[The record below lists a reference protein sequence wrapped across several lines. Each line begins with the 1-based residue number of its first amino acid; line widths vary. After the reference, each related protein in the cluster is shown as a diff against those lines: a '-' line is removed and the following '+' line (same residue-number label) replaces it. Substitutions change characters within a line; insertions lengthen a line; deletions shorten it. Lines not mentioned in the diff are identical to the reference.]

1 MTTLLSFYEVLLL
14 AGLVPA
20 FCGAGAHGLW
30 RIGRIEP
37 LTALH

>member
-20 FCGAGAHGLW
+20 FAGLARMAYG
-30 RIGRIEP
+30 GSVE
-37 LTALH
+37 